1 MSLEIKQVITR
12 SDLSEYIYLPQK
24 LHLHHPGWVP
34 PIYSNEWKFLNPSR
48 NKALTYSDHIMYLA
62 CLDGKAA
69 GRIMGIINNR
79 CNEYRQER
87 NARFGYLECRDN
99 QDIAHLLLSSVE
111 RWAEERGM
119 SKLVGPMGFYNQD
132 SAGFLIEGFQHNHTI
147 NTYFN
152 HRFINDLLEKEGY
165 SKEVDYVVYKIDL
178 KKEMP
183 ALYSGIY
190 DRIISRGEYVLE
202 KFAKRKHIKPFIMPI
217 LELMNECFA
226 ELYGFYPLDNEE
238 MRLLA
243 GRFLP
248 ILDPRFVKVVTK
260 DNKVVAFNI
269 AMPNLSDGLIKAKGK
284 LLPFGIFAIKASAR
298 NSRQLDS
305 LIGGISKEFRGRG
318 LDVMMVYST
327 LLAAREAGFIYA
339 DSHHELEDNTRVRAE
354 MERLGGEVYKRFR
367 VYRKELHT

>member
-1 MSLEIKQVITR
+1 
-12 SDLSEYIYLPQK
+12 
-24 LHLHHPGWVP
+24 
-34 PIYSNEWKFLNPSR
+34 
-48 NKALTYSDHIMYLA
+48 
-62 CLDGKAA
+62 
-69 GRIMGIINNR
+69 
-79 CNEYRQER
+79 
-87 NARFGYLECRDN
+87 
-99 QDIAHLLLSSVE
+99 
-111 RWAEERGM
+111 M
-119 SKLVGPMGFYNQD
+119 SKLVGPLGFYNQD
-132 SAGFLIEGFQHNHTI
+132 SAGFLIEGFQHNPTI

-226 ELYGFYPLDNEE
+226 ELYGFYPLDHEE

-269 AMPNLSDGLIKAKGK
+269 AMPNLSDGLIKANGR
-284 LLPFGIFAIKASAR
+284 LFPFGIFAIKASAR

-327 LLAAREAGFIYA
+327 LLAAQEAGFIYA

>member
-1 MSLEIKQVITR
+1 
-12 SDLSEYIYLPQK
+12 
-24 LHLHHPGWVP
+24 
-34 PIYSNEWKFLNPSR
+34 
-48 NKALTYSDHIMYLA
+48 
-62 CLDGKAA
+62 
-69 GRIMGIINNR
+69 
-79 CNEYRQER
+79 
-87 NARFGYLECRDN
+87 
-99 QDIAHLLLSSVE
+99 
-111 RWAEERGM
+111 
-119 SKLVGPMGFYNQD
+119 
-132 SAGFLIEGFQHNHTI
+132 
-147 NTYFN
+147 
-152 HRFINDLLEKEGY
+152 
-165 SKEVDYVVYKIDL
+165 
-178 KKEMP
+178 
-183 ALYSGIY
+183 
-190 DRIISRGEYVLE
+190 
-202 KFAKRKHIKPFIMPI
+202 
-217 LELMNECFA
+217 
-226 ELYGFYPLDNEE
+226 